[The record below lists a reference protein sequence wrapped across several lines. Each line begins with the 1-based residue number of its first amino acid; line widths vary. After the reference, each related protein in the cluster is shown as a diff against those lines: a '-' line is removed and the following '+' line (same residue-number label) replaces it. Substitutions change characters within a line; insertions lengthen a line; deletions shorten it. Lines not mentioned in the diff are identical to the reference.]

1 MTTINDFA
9 HREIKNPADLQ
20 RAIKLDAVIGT
31 KIAEC
36 DVAEHNRAIENHKRQ
51 IEDDAVNLAKQLE
64 NKIIVEVEPTDDGII
79 LYLRDNEN
87 NFYCLSTCGTLSKI
101 YFNNEQDPNWT
112 PF

>member
-9 HREIKNPADLQ
+9 HRDIKDLTDLR

-51 IEDDAVNLAKQLE
+51 IEDDAVNLAIQLE
-64 NKIIVEVEPTDDGII
+64 NKIIVDAEPTDNGII

-87 NFYCLSTCGTLSKI
+87 NFYCLSPCGILSKI
-101 YFNNEQDPNWT
+101 YFNNEQDTNWA